1 MGKIQELSER
11 LANQIAAGEVVER
24 PASVVKEL
32 VENAV
37 DAGSTQIDIFI
48 EEAGLRKIQ
57 VIDNGEGI
65 AEEDVVTAFKRHATS
80 KIHNRDDLFRIR
92 TLGFRGEALPSI
104 ASVSILT
111 IETAVKDASQ
121 GSFLR
126 LKGGTVE
133 EHIPANLRQGTK
145 ITVENLFY
153 NTPARLKYVKTLQ
166 TELANIG
173 DIVNRIA
180 LSHPEVAFRLVHEG
194 NKMLTTTGSGDLK
207 QTIAGIYGVETA
219 KKMLAINS
227 EDLDFKLTGYV
238 SLPEVTRASRNYL
251 STIINGRYIRNFAL
265 NKAIVA
271 GYGSKLMVG
280 RFPIAVLEITMDPLL
295 VDVNVHPTKQEV
307 RLSKEE
313 ELTKLISK
321 SINDSLREEN
331 LIPNAADNLRF
342 KKKVTTEPVEQTK
355 LDLGTSPMTSSG
367 LTFNRETGKFQ
378 VASSGYQQTVDNF
391 VENPVEE
398 GGKLPESAEQREKA
412 PESSAY
418 SVENQAV
425 FDSLEET
432 LPNKTLRDPFA
443 ATVPVTEIVQ
453 EVDQPAASVL
463 EDASQQDLS
472 LIEEQAQERLH
483 PELHA
488 GQKNYTKYVDRLL
501 EETPAKQRFPHLEY
515 FGQMHGTYLF
525 PQSDEGL
532 YIVDQ
537 HAAQERIK
545 YEYFREKIGEVSDDL
560 QELLVPIV
568 LDYPN
573 NDAIKL
579 KEQTEKLQEVGIHL
593 EEFGA
598 NSFIV
603 RAHPTWYPAG
613 EEESIIREMIDMLLE
628 TGSVSVK
635 KFREATAI
643 MMSCKRSI
651 KANHYLNEAQARI
664 LLADLAKCENP
675 FNCPHG
681 RPVLIHFTNSDM
693 ERMFK
698 RIQDP
703 HRARSG
709 ME

>member
-48 EEAGLRKIQ
+48 DEAGLRKIQ

-355 LDLGTSPMTSSG
+355 LDLGTSPTTSSG

-525 PQSDEGL
+525 AQSDEGL